1 MNSSTLK
8 QTNIQSPLS
17 QMAIVRPK
25 AASTKRTLVSSLM
38 LTSLVDAFSILVIFL
53 LMNAKSGIEQMEV
66 KKAQVLPQASAMDMV
81 TKGIILRIEDN
92 KYFVEDKPVNEA
104 NLAQTLENAKAK
116 FETGRVDGLKAS
128 VIVQADRAMDYE
140 KFSPI
145 LRAGS
150 AAGLNQFRF
159 AVVEKTH

>member
-1 MNSSTLK
+1 
-8 QTNIQSPLS
+8 
-17 QMAIVRPK
+17 MAIVRPK
-25 AASTKRTLVSSLM
+25 GSLTTRTLVSSLM

-53 LMNAKSGIEQMEV
+53 LMSAKTGIEQMEV
-66 KKAQVLPQASAMDMV
+66 KKANQLPQAQAMDTV

-92 KYFVEDKPVNEA
+92 KYFIDEA
-104 NLAQTLENAKAK
+104 QVSEARLAQTLEAAKAK

-128 VIVQADRAMDYE
+128 VIVQADKKLDFEAV
-140 KFSPI
+140 SPI

-159 AVVEKTH
+159 AVVEKSN